1 MKTGPHM
8 LYTEVLVAAFVIA
21 KKWKKIQVSVID
33 KWITRI
39 GYVHAV
45 DHCSAIKWDVR
56 SHREAS

>member
-1 MKTGPHM
+1 M